1 MCDVRARHAGRMTQT
16 TRDLVLGA
24 AFLFAFPV
32 AITLTEWAATE
43 PGDHSVPPVVADGS
57 PRR

>member
-1 MCDVRARHAGRMTQT
+1 MTQT

-43 PGDHSVPPVVADGS
+43 PGDHGVPPVVAEDS
-57 PRR
+57 TRH